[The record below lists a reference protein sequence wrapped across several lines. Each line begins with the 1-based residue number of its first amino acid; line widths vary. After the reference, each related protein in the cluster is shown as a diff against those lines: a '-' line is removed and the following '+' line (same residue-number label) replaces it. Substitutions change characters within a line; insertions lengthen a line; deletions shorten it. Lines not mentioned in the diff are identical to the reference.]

1 MMDVVFLIALYG
13 LSLGFIYAL
22 IAIGLS
28 LIFGYMG
35 ILNVAHGTFYALGA
49 YLVYT
54 TLKTTDNFW
63 LGVLASFS
71 IVTLLGAI
79 LERTFMR
86 RLYGKDVVYTLV
98 MTLGLELIFIDAIKI
113 TWGLEPKP
121 IGDPIQVSLI
131 IPVLGI
137 SFPMYRLV
145 VIFVGLI
152 LYVGLWLFL
161 TRTMV
166 GKVVIAGIED
176 LSGIQALGINP
187 LRTFTLIFA
196 LGAGLAA
203 VGGALYSP
211 IIMPFPYMG
220 FEIILYSF
228 AIVVMGG
235 LANLKGTLIA
245 AIITGEAVAITGY
258 VYSSATAVIPFIILA
273 VVLAVKPEGLFGT

>member
-1 MMDVVFLIALYG
+1 MDVVFSIALYG

-54 TLKTTDNFW
+54 ALKTTGNFW
-63 LGVLASFS
+63 LGVPVGFS
-71 IVTLLGAI
+71 IVTLLGAM

-86 RLYGKDVVYTLV
+86 RLYGKDIVYTLV
-98 MTLGLELIFIDAIKI
+98 MTLGLQLIFIDTIKI
-113 TWGLEPKP
+113 IWGLEPKP

-131 IPVLGI
+131 IPVLGV

-220 FEIILYSF
+220 FEIILHSF

-258 VYSSATAVIPFIILA
+258 VCSSATAVVPFVILA

>member
-63 LGVLASFS
+63 LGVLVGFS

-258 VYSSATAVIPFIILA
+258 VYSSATAVIPFIILV

>member
-1 MMDVVFLIALYG
+1 MDVVFLIALYG

>member
-1 MMDVVFLIALYG
+1 LMDVVFLIALYG

-63 LGVLASFS
+63 LGVLVGFS

>member
-1 MMDVVFLIALYG
+1 MDVVFLIALYG

-63 LGVLASFS
+63 LGVLVGFS

>member
-1 MMDVVFLIALYG
+1 LMDVVFLIALYG

-63 LGVLASFS
+63 LGVLVGFS

-258 VYSSATAVIPFIILA
+258 VYSSATAVIPFIILV